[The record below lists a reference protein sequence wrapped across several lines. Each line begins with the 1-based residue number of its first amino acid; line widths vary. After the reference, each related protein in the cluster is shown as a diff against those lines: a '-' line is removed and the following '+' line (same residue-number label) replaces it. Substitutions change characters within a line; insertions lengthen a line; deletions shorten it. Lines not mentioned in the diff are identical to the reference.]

1 MLVSGKVRSRLVDV
15 HVQRLRS
22 TTETPA
28 EVRASRNEGIVRRT
42 GVTIDSLPATLALL
56 PTKELPVPYDDGGR
70 FEPVGTGFE
79 EFVAARSDALVRFA
93 YLVCGNVHD
102 AQDLVQDA
110 LVAVYPKWDRATVR
124 DPMAYVCRAIVNRNT
139 SVWRKLRRLV
149 VTADV
154 DPGSVTPTG
163 EVDDRDWAL
172 RLLTTLPARQRVA
185 VVLRVLDDHDYAD
198 VAAIL
203 GVTETNARKLTSRG
217 LAALRARLEERTE
230 DA

>member
-1 MLVSGKVRSRLVDV
+1 
-15 HVQRLRS
+15 
-22 TTETPA
+22 
-28 EVRASRNEGIVRRT
+28 
-42 GVTIDSLPATLALL
+42 
-56 PTKELPVPYDDGGR
+56 VPYDDGGLLVS
-70 FEPVGTGFE
+70 VGTSFE
-79 EFVAARSDALVRFA
+79 AFVAARSDALVRFA

-110 LVAVYPKWDRATVR
+110 LVAVYPKWDQITVR

-172 RLLTTLPARQRVA
+172 SLLATLPPRQRVA

-198 VAAIL
+198 VAAVL
-203 GVTETNARKLTSRG
+203 GVSETNARKLTSRG
-217 LAALRARLEERTE
+217 LTALRARLEERS
-230 DA
+230 